1 MKSKKKILPIDKYV
15 NEALYNK
22 KFGYYMKKNPFGKKG
37 DFITAPNISIL
48 FSEMIAI
55 WIISFWENLKC
66 PKKINLI
73 ELGAGNGSM
82 LKEII
87 NTFEKFP
94 HIKKSCKI
102 FIYEKSIYLKNL
114 QKKNLKKKNITWL
127 KDLNKLPK
135 NTNIFIGNEFFDALP
150 IKQFI
155 KKNNK
160 WYERNV
166 EFFESGKT
174 RFLDILTNIKKLEKK
189 IGFKISYQQK
199 FIEFSPLA
207 NSYLKIISKKI
218 RSSEGGLLIIDYGYF
233 SENMKNTLQSVLNHR
248 YNNILN
254 NFGNADIT
262 YCVNF
267 NLLKRIIDKLK
278 LKTIGV
284 TSQEKFLTNLGILKR
299 AEMISINLP
308 FSKKADIYYRLKR
321 LIDKNFMGRLFK
333 VMFISKKNINFR
345 LGF

>member
-1 MKSKKKILPIDKYV
+1 MKYKKKILSLDKYI

-37 DFITAPNISIL
+37 DFLTSPNISVL

-55 WIISFWENLKC
+55 WIIAFWESLKC
-66 PKKINLI
+66 PKKFNLI
-73 ELGAGNGSM
+73 ELGAGNGAM
-82 LKEII
+82 MKEIV
-87 NTFEKFP
+87 NTFKKFP
-94 HIKKSCKI
+94 NIKNSCKI
-102 FIYEKSIYLKNL
+102 YIYEKSIYLKNI
-114 QKKNLKKKNITWL
+114 QKKNLKEKNIVWL

-135 NTNIFIGNEFFDALP
+135 NPNIFIANEFFDALP

-155 KKNNK
+155 KKKNK

-166 EFFESGKT
+166 EFFKPDKS

-189 IGFKISYQQK
+189 IGLKVSYKQK

-207 NSYLKIISKKI
+207 NNYLKIISKKI
-218 RSSEGGLLIIDYGYF
+218 KLSKGGLLIIDYGYF
-233 SENMKNTLQSVLNHR
+233 DENMKNTLQSVLNHK
-248 YNNILN
+248 YNDVLN

-262 YCVNF
+262 YSINF
-267 NLLKRIIDKLK
+267 NLLKKIINKFK
-278 LKTIGV
+278 LKTIGIAN
-284 TSQEKFLTNLGILKR
+284 QDKFLTNLGILKR

-321 LIDKNFMGRLFK
+321 LIDKDFMGKLFK
-333 VMFISKKNINFR
+333 VMFISKKNINFKI
-345 LGF
+345 GF